1 MAGDRSVTKCCHLP
15 WGLRSHLPG
24 CRGAGAQLPCGAA
37 WGGGQPPPPARQ
49 AARVSWVG
57 ARRVRQHS
65 VLCPSTLC
73 APRPPCHSQLVL
85 GSGSFVLQDE
95 RGTAAVPLLPPSPR
109 GAKGSAVSAPG
120 AGCLLATQGTQMQ
133 NPNTPQS
140 PNTRPVAHVGTAG
153 TPLLQV
159 HGVAAGHRG
168 AGRRQGNKGQAG
180 TGRALQ
186 EAAQRSPLSQR
197 HPVGAG
203 GRAAE
208 GGAGCWDEP
217 VPGCAATGLSWPCPL
232 QPLPAPEGCKHRIC
246 QLKAPL
252 GAWSRPAATV
262 HPVLAEQGWRSVC
275 ARCTPAGTAP
285 SGPHSVLPRHTARPT
300 ALQPSIPDSTARR
313 HLRPQG
319 AAWNRW
325 DTVPLRPRAKSVSQP
340 GITAGT
346 RPSQGVQVQ
355 QQHCREHLASQPGSG
370 TLGLTLVVRGDGR
383 GWAVPGGARTE
394 RAGALC
400 ALRLSLEC

>member
-1 MAGDRSVTKCCHLP
+1 MDRAPLSSTASPHPRGPAAFSPTLDVALHLETRGEFLVGRSPARSQHSPMAGDRSVTKCCHLP

-180 TGRALQ
+180 HCRR
-186 EAAQRSPLSQR
+186 QRSAARSPSDTQWVLGEEPPR
-197 HPVGAG
+197 GELGAG
-203 GRAAE
+203 TSLCQAVLPQGPAGPALCSPCQLLRAASIASASSRHRWAPGHVPQPPCTPCWLSRA
-208 GGAGCWDEP
+208 GGAF
-217 VPGCAATGLSWPCPL
+217 
-232 QPLPAPEGCKHRIC
+232 
-246 QLKAPL
+246 
-252 GAWSRPAATV
+252 V
-262 HPVLAEQGWRSVC
+262 HDA
-275 ARCTPAGTAP
+275 
-285 SGPHSVLPRHTARPT
+285 
-300 ALQPSIPDSTARR
+300 
-313 HLRPQG
+313 RPQG
-319 AAWNRW
+319 QPHPGHIRCCRGTQL
-325 DTVPLRPRAKSVSQP
+325 DPRPCSRPSQTALHGGICALKVQP
-340 GITAGT
+340 GIGGT
-346 RPSQGVQVQ
+346 QFR
-355 QQHCREHLASQPGSG
+355 
-370 TLGLTLVVRGDGR
+370 
-383 GWAVPGGARTE
+383 
-394 RAGALC
+394 
-400 ALRLSLEC
+400 